1 LGPKGVCDPIPP
13 EQGGS
18 FECIG
23 VGGFH
28 EIEVA
33 RGGSITIELDGSWE
47 FEPAEGV
54 EMVRTSEHVWVLG
67 PFDQTQMVSLRSAG
81 AGDRFAEWELQVG
94 VVE

>member
-1 LGPKGVCDPIPP
+1 
-13 EQGGS
+13 
-18 FECIG
+18 

-54 EMVRTSEHVWVLG
+54 DMVRTGEHVWVLG
-67 PFDQTQMVSLRSAG
+67 PFEQTQMISLGATAAG
-81 AGDRFAEWELQVG
+81 GRLSLWELRVR
-94 VVE
+94 VLE